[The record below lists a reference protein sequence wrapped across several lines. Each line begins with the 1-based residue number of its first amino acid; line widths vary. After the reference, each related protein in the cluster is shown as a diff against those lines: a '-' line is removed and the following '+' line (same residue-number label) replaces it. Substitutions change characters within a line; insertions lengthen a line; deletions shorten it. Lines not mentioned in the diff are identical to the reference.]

1 MPGQLRTKPLSIAAV
16 GMTVDGREITEQDVA
31 DIVETYN
38 PRKYGARINL
48 DHERDWS
55 GWAAKN
61 LHNVDIPGM
70 LGDVLSVEAR
80 ENEEGVVCLYAVL
93 APNQSFVELNKADQ
107 AVYFSIEINRD
118 FMGSGKTYLTG
129 LAVTDYPASC
139 YTDRINFSSKSKP
152 DDKDVA
158 LLKVELGACDPVD
171 DDPPKKP
178 FFKRLFS
185 FNQEEPDMKPAELAT
200 ALKDALGTPLAEFSQ
215 KLDGLTE
222 KLDSFSTIKV
232 EGEETPPEDQQDKGD
247 NVELSQVKDEL
258 SSTKKALEELTAK
271 FEQATNSPADDTT
284 NADDEPEGDDG
295 KYSTLL

>member
-48 DHERDWS
+48 DHEFNWS

-70 LGDVLSVEAR
+70 LGDVVSVEAY
-80 ENEEGVVCLYAVL
+80 ENEDGITCLYAVL
-93 APNQSFVELNKADQ
+93 APNQGFVALNKADQ

-118 FMGSGKTYLTG
+118 FMGTGKTYLTG

-139 YTDRINFSSKSKP
+139 YTDRIHFSSKSKA
-152 DDKDVA
+152 DDTEVS
-158 LLKVELGACDPVD
+158 LLTVDLGSCEPIDT
-171 DDPPKKP
+171 PKKP
-178 FFKRLFS
+178 FFKRLFAK
-185 FNQEEPDMKPAELAT
+185 EEPDMKPEELAT
-200 ALKDALGTPLAEFSQ
+200 ALKDALGTPLEEFGK
-215 KLDGLTE
+215 KLDGLTA
-222 KLDSFSTIKV
+222 KLDSFSTTKV
-232 EGEETPPEDQQDKGD
+232 EGEEEIAPPAEESAALTKLK
-247 NVELSQVKDEL
+247 EEL
-258 SSTKKALEELTAK
+258 SSTKTALDELNDKFAKALKA
-271 FEQATNSPADDTT
+271 PAGDTT

-295 KYSTLL
+295 KYSNCL

>member
-48 DHERDWS
+48 DHEFNWS

-70 LGDVLSVEAR
+70 LGDVESVEAY

-93 APNQSFVELNKADQ
+93 APNQSFVQLNKADQ
-107 AVYFSIEINRD
+107 AVYFSIEISRD

-139 YTDRINFSSKSKP
+139 YTDRIHFSSKSKA
-152 DDKDVA
+152 DDTEVA
-158 LLKVELGACDPVD
+158 LLTVDLGSCEPIDT
-171 DDPPKKP
+171 PKKP
-178 FFKRLFS
+178 FFKRS
-185 FNQEEPDMKPAELAT
+185 
-200 ALKDALGTPLAEFSQ
+200 EFGK
-215 KLDGLTE
+215 KLDGLTA
-222 KLDSFSTIKV
+222 KLDSFSTTNV
-232 EGEETPPEDQQDKGD
+232 EDEETPPEDNENTEVAQLK
-247 NVELSQVKDEL
+247 EEL
-258 SSTKKALEELTAK
+258 SSTKTALDELNDKFAKALKA
-271 FEQATNSPADDTT
+271 PAGDTT
-284 NADDEPEGDDG
+284 DADDEPEGDEG
-295 KYSTLL
+295 KYSQLL

>member
-48 DHERDWS
+48 DHEFNWS

-70 LGDVLSVEAR
+70 LGDVVSVEAY

-93 APNQSFVELNKADQ
+93 APNQGFVALNKADQ
-107 AVYFSIEINRD
+107 AVYFSIEISRD
-118 FMGSGKTYLTG
+118 FMGTGKTYLTG

-139 YTDRINFSSKSKP
+139 YTDRIHFSSKSKA
-152 DDKDVA
+152 DDTEVS
-158 LLKVELGACDPVD
+158 LLTVDLGSCEPIDT
-171 DDPPKKP
+171 PKKP
-178 FFKRLFS
+178 FFKRLFTK
-185 FNQEEPDMKPAELAT
+185 EEPDMNETQLAN
-200 ALKDALGTPLAEFSQ
+200 ALKDALGAPLEEFGK
-215 KLDGLTE
+215 KLDGLIT

-232 EGEETPPEDQQDKGD
+232 EGEEETAPPAEESA
-247 NVELSQVKDEL
+247 ELTKLKEEL
-258 SSTKKALEELTAK
+258 SSTKTALEELSDK
-271 FEQATNSPADDTT
+271 FTKALKTPAGDTT
-284 NADDEPEGDDG
+284 NADEEHEGDEG
-295 KYSTLL
+295 KYSNCL

>member
-48 DHERDWS
+48 DHEFNWS

-70 LGDVLSVEAR
+70 LGDVESVQAY

-93 APNQSFVELNKADQ
+93 APNQSFVTLNKADQ
-107 AVYFSIEINRD
+107 AVYFSIEIKRD

-139 YTDRINFSSKSKP
+139 YTDRIHFSSKSKP
-152 DDKDVA
+152 DDTDVA
-158 LLKVELGACDPVD
+158 LLTVDLGSCEPIDT
-171 DDPPKKP
+171 PKKP
-178 FFKRLFS
+178 FFKRIFAK
-185 FNQEEPDMKPAELAT
+185 EDPDMNETQLAN
-200 ALKDALGTPLAEFSQ
+200 ALKDALGTPLEEFGQ
-215 KLDGLTE
+215 KLDGLTA
-222 KLDSFSTIKV
+222 KLDSFSTTKV
-232 EGEETPPEDQQDKGD
+232 EDEETPPEDGESTE
-247 NVELSQVKDEL
+247 VAELKEEL
-258 SSTKKALEELTAK
+258 SSTKKLLTELTDK
-271 FEQATNSPADDTT
+271 FEKAVNAPAGNTT
-284 NADDEPEGDDG
+284 DADDEPEGDDG
-295 KYSTLL
+295 KYSNCL

>member
-48 DHERDWS
+48 DHEFNWS

-70 LGDVLSVEAR
+70 LGDVESVEAY

-93 APNQSFVELNKADQ
+93 APNQSFVQLNKADQ
-107 AVYFSIEINRD
+107 AVYFSIEISRD

-139 YTDRINFSSKSKP
+139 YTDRIHFSSKSKA
-152 DDKDVA
+152 DDTEVA
-158 LLKVELGACDPVD
+158 LLTVDLGSCEPIDT
-171 DDPPKKP
+171 PKKP
-178 FFKRLFS
+178 FFKRLFAK
-185 FNQEEPDMKPAELAT
+185 EESDMKPEELAT
-200 ALKDALGTPLAEFSQ
+200 ALKDALGTPLAEFGK
-215 KLDGLTE
+215 KLDGLTA
-222 KLDSFSTIKV
+222 KLDSFSTTNV
-232 EGEETPPEDQQDKGD
+232 EAEDETTPPAEESA
-247 NVELSQVKDEL
+247 ELTKLKEEL
-258 SSTKKALEELTAK
+258 SSTKTALDELNDKFAKALKA
-271 FEQATNSPADDTT
+271 PAGDTT
-284 NADDEPEGDDG
+284 DADDEPEGDEG
-295 KYSTLL
+295 KYSQLL